1 MEAITATA
9 VDMAT
14 LACQSFNAALLSDRS
29 ERIARAH
36 AQSNL
41 HRVLPDDFRELRH
54 QSTYAP
60 HAAHSAATT
69 NKASPYARPAT
80 AAHFGID
87 TSIGCGLGAHSLVG
101 RVYSCSRCRVATTR
115 DQRRIC
121 EVFAC
126 AHEHTHVPA

>member
-1 MEAITATA
+1 MEAIAATSTAA

-14 LACQSFNAALLSDRS
+14 LACQSFNATLLHDRS

-41 HRVLPDDFRELRH
+41 HRVLPDDMRELRH

-60 HAAHSAATT
+60 HSAAQSAA
-69 NKASPYARPAT
+69 NKASPYARPAN

-87 TSIGCGLGAHSLVG
+87 TSVASGLGAHSLVG
-101 RVYSCSRCRVATTR
+101 RVYSCTRCRVATTR
-115 DQRRIC
+115 GQRRVC
-121 EVFAC
+121 EV
-126 AHEHTHVPA
+126 